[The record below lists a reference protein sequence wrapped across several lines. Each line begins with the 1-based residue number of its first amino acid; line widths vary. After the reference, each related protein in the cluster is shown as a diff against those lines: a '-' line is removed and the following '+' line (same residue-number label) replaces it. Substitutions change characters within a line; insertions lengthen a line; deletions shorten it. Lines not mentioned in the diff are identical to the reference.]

1 MTKSMSS
8 QDLIAAFI
16 FLAMI
21 AVTIVVAVTVKDHFK
36 IQSESAFADAVNSA
50 LHAVEEN
57 VDENLDKLASIQGLF
72 NVDPGVTRE
81 EFGTFVSLFLE
92 TEEGIQA
99 LEWIPRIP
107 RDERDSFID
116 EVRLSGIG
124 DFDIHP
130 LPEESESFPVHF
142 VFPLEPNLPA
152 LGFDLASEPNRL
164 AALKRARDTG
174 LLTATAPITLVQ
186 ETEEQAGFLVF
197 APVYSTGDIPV
208 TVERRQQKL
217 IGFGLGVFRVGDFI
231 GDAVPFRSGEDL
243 AFVVADVTAGGTA
256 TKIHSHGK
264 KDPVFS
270 EANGMILTKYSA
282 VAGRRWQFTFL
293 APMGFGVSGLAQK
306 LWIIVLG
313 FGVPFSGSTFGF
325 LYLLLNGKNR
335 AVSLAESMNESL
347 IETESQRDTMF
358 ELSQDL
364 IVTAD
369 REGKFVFVSG
379 AARPLLGREPSGMIG
394 QLVSDFIHPDDQAI
408 CEETFGRTWSGN
420 QSSRVEVRL
429 LHSDGTTVWVEWNI
443 LHVEEPVEICF
454 AVGRDVTDR
463 KSAEEEINILAR
475 FPSENP
481 NPVLRISPD
490 GAVLYANAASEP
502 LRGTELDSSGQTASQ
517 SWQEKAAGVLSAGE
531 SRIFESAVHERV
543 FSFVFAPIIA
553 GGYVNV
559 YGRDVTDR
567 AEMDR
572 LKDEFISV
580 ASHELRTPVTSIK
593 GLLEVL
599 VDEQSGPLT
608 EDQSRFLEI
617 IVRDTDR
624 LDRLVGDLLDVS
636 RIDSKLIGLE
646 QAEFNLAEA
655 VEEVIS
661 GLGSEIARKQIE
673 VVTSTEG
680 GSMEVYGDRS
690 RINQV
695 ITNLLGNAVKYN
707 PDRSSIQVVV
717 SSWAQ
722 NNRFAQVSV
731 HDEGP
736 GILSEDI
743 DRLFDKFYRADNS
756 LTRSTAGTGLGL
768 AIAKALVEL
777 HGGKIWVESTPG
789 SGAVFSFTI
798 PKVRS
803 DLP

>member
-1 MTKSMSS
+1 MKINLISS
-8 QDLIAAFI
+8 QNLIASFL

-21 AVTIVVAVTVKDHFK
+21 VVTVATAVSVKSHFDS
-36 IQSESAFADAVNSA
+36 QSESAFKNAINTTLD
-50 LHAVEEN
+50 AVEEN
-57 VDENLDKLASIQGLF
+57 VGENLAKLTSIQGLF
-72 NVDPGVTRE
+72 NVDPEVTRE

-92 TEEGIQA
+92 SEEEIQA
-99 LEWIPRIP
+99 LEWIPRVAY
-107 RDERDSFID
+107 DQMGSFID
-116 EVRLSGIG
+116 EVRRSGLG
-124 DFDIHP
+124 SFNIHP
-130 LPEESESFPVHF
+130 TPENSESFPVHY

-152 LGFDLASEPNRL
+152 LGFDLASEPNRFG
-164 AALKRARDTG
+164 ALQKARDTG
-174 LLTATAPITLVQ
+174 RLTATAPITLVQ
-186 ETEEQAGFLVF
+186 ETEKQAGFLVF
-197 APVYSTGDIPV
+197 APVYSTGDIPA
-208 TVERRQQKL
+208 TIDRRQETL
-217 IGFGLGVFRVGDFI
+217 VGFGLGVYRVDDFI
-231 GDAVPFRSGEDL
+231 GDAVPFRRGEDL
-243 AFVVADVTAGGTA
+243 DFVVADVTADT
-256 TKIHSHGK
+256 TTNIHSHSGSG
-264 KDPVFS
+264 PGIS
-270 EANGMILTKYSA
+270 ESEGMILTRFSS
-282 VAGRRWQFTFL
+282 VAGRRWQFTFF
-293 APMGFGVSGLAQK
+293 APDGFGVSGLAQK

-313 FGVPFSGSTFGF
+313 FGIPFSASTFGF

-335 AVSLAESMNESL
+335 AISLAESMYKSL
-347 IETESQRDTMF
+347 IETESQRDKMF

-364 IVTAD
+364 IVTVD
-369 REGKFVFVSG
+369 REGRFVFVSG
-379 AARPLLGREPSGMIG
+379 AARPLLGREPSDMIG
-394 QLVSDFIHPDDQAI
+394 VLVSNFVHSDDQSI
-408 CEETFGRTWSGN
+408 CNETFCRVWSGL
-420 QSSRVEVRL
+420 QSTRLEVRL
-429 LHSDGTTVWVEWNI
+429 LRADGTPVWVEWNI
-443 LHVEEPVEICF
+443 LHVDEPVEICF
-454 AVGRDVTDR
+454 AV
-463 KSAEEEINILAR
+463 
-475 FPSENP
+475 
-481 NPVLRISPD
+481 
-490 GAVLYANAASEP
+490 
-502 LRGTELDSSGQTASQ
+502 
-517 SWQEKAAGVLSAGE
+517 
-531 SRIFESAVHERV
+531 
-543 FSFVFAPIIA
+543 
-553 GGYVNV
+553 
-559 YGRDVTDR
+559 GRDVTDR

-624 LDRLVGDLLDVS
+624 LDRLVGDVLDIS

-690 RINQV
+690 RINQI
-695 ITNLLGNAVKYN
+695 ITNLLGNAVKYS
-707 PDRSSIQVVV
+707 PDGSSIQVVV

-736 GILSEDI
+736 GILPEDI

-777 HGGKIWVESTPG
+777 HGGEIWVESTLGAG
-789 SGAVFSFTI
+789 SVFSLTI
-798 PKVRS
+798 PKERS
-803 DLP
+803 KA